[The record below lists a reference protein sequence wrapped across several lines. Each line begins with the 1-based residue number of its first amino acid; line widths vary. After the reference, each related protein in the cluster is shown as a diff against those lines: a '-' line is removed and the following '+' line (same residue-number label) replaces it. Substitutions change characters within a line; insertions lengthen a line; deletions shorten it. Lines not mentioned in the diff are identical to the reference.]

1 VIDAPHRYPV
11 DLIDVVRLAGR
22 ARVVL
27 RPALPQDAELQR
39 AFFRA
44 LSDQARYQRFMS
56 TLGDIGHDLAAQLS
70 AIDYE
75 SHVALLAEIFTDGGE
90 IMVGEA
96 RYVVDD
102 RGAGVCDFAIAVA
115 DGWRGT
121 GLARLLL
128 RRLVCHAAAAGL
140 HRMIG
145 DTLATNAAMIAL
157 AARAGFTAAVSP
169 VEGRLVRL
177 SKDLAA
183 DAPRPVCLAPGLRPS
198 PSTPPAP
205 IFISWGPRPRTRGS
219 G

>member
-1 VIDAPHRYPV
+1 VTHTQHRYPV
-11 DLIDVVRLAGR
+11 DLIDVVCLAGR

-56 TLGDIGHDLAAQLS
+56 TLGDVGQDLAAHFS

-90 IMVGEA
+90 IMIGEA

-102 RGAGVCDFAIAVA
+102 RNIGVCDVAIAVA
-115 DGWRGT
+115 DAWRGT

-128 RRLVCHAAAAGL
+128 QRLVRHAAAAGL
-140 HRMIG
+140 RRMVG

-183 DAPRPVCLAPGLRPS
+183 DAP
-198 PSTPPAP
+198 PAVATAA
-205 IFISWGPRPRTRGS
+205 RTVQHP
-219 G
+219 

>member
-1 VIDAPHRYPV
+1 VVARREPVVIDALHRYPV

-22 ARVVL
+22 ERVML

-56 TLGDIGHDLAAQLS
+56 TLGDVGKDLAAHFS
-70 AIDYE
+70 AIDYH

-90 IMVGEA
+90 IMIGEA

-102 RGAGVCDFAIAVA
+102 RDSGVCDVAIAVA

-128 RRLVCHAAAAGL
+128 RRLVRHAAAAGL
-140 HRMIG
+140 RTMVG

-157 AARAGFTAAVSP
+157 AARAGFTASVSRHD
-169 VEGRLVRL
+169 GRLVRL

-183 DAPRPVCLAPGLRPS
+183 EAPRAATTTAQTVQHS
-198 PSTPPAP
+198 
-205 IFISWGPRPRTRGS
+205 
-219 G
+219 